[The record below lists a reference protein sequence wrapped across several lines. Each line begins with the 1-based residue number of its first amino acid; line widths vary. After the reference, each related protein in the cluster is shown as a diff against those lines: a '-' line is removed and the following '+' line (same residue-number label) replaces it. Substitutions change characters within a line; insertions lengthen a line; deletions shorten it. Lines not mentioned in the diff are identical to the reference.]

1 MAMKDWIDASRLRT
15 LPLAVSCVMVGG
27 AISFSSAQHTEL
39 LQDQFWTVFVAIMIT
54 VVLLQILSNWAN
66 DWGDFENGADDA
78 SRTDRA
84 VASGRISPSSM
95 KNAVFILAGLCLFSG
110 LAALFL
116 AFYASGLLTWALVIL
131 LLGIGA
137 IAAALR
143 YTAGASPYGY
153 KGYGD
158 AMVFLFFGWIGVGG
172 TAVLLSH
179 DWDTT
184 WLLPATWSGA
194 MCVAVLNL
202 NNMRD
207 CESDS
212 EAGKNTLVVRR
223 GLAWAK
229 RYHASLFLIGWLSWW
244 VFALVLNPGEWRGM
258 GWIAILNAVHIA
270 HIFRVMREENLAQL
284 DPELKRIALSTA
296 VAALFFLLAQ
306 TGMVAS

>member
-1 MAMKDWIDASRLRT
+1 MKDWIDASRLRT

-27 AISFSSAQHTEL
+27 AISFSGAQRTEL
-39 LQDQFWTVFVAIMIT
+39 LQDQFWPVFGAIMIT

-84 VASGRISPSSM
+84 VASGRISLGSM
-95 KNAVFILAGLCLFSG
+95 KNAVFVLAGLCLVSG
-110 LAALFL
+110 LAALIL
-116 AFYASGLLTWALVIL
+116 AFYASGLLIWALVLL

-207 CESDS
+207 CESDA

-223 GLAWAK
+223 GLVWAR
-229 RYHASLFLIGWLSWW
+229 RYHAFLFLIGWLSWW
-244 VFALVLNPGEWRGM
+244 AFALVLNPGEWRGM

-270 HIFRVMREENLAQL
+270 HIFRVMREDNLTQL